1 MTLTDILALIG
12 AVTGIIGTMLGIAAL
27 GWDFY
32 KWRYSERVRLKVW
45 ASGGHVSTAN
55 RNEQL
60 IRISVTNIGK
70 IGTTIQAIALH
81 AFNSKKEMKKR
92 YGESLSIVVHP
103 MFATLPARIEP
114 GNDWN
119 GYLRQDTPDI
129 YEYLK
134 FKYFIVQ
141 VEDSIS
147 GKPFRAEIDKS
158 SIKRNDDKG

>member
-1 MTLTDILALIG
+1 MTVTDVLAIIG
-12 AVTGIIGTMLGIAAL
+12 AVTGTIGTMLGIAAL

-32 KWRYSERVRLKVW
+32 KWRYSERVRLRVW
-45 ASGGHVSTAN
+45 AAGGHVSTAN

-70 IGTTIQAIALH
+70 VGTTIQALAIH
-81 AFNSKKEMKKR
+81 GFNSKKEMKKR
-92 YGESLSIVVHP
+92 YGGGLAIIP
-103 MFATLPARIEP
+103 QPLYATLPARIEP

-119 GYLRQDTPDI
+119 GYIKQDTPDI

-134 FKYFIVQ
+134 FKHFIIQ
-141 VEDSIS
+141 IEDSIS

-158 SIKRNDDKG
+158 SIKPL